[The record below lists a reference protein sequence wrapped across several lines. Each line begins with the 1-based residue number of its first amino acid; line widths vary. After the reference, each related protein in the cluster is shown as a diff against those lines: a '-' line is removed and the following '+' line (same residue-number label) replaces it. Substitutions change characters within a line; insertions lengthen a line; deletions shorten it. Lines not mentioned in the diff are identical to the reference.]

1 MDALPKLGT
10 YLFAL
15 PMAVFGIMH
24 FMAGEAMAGMVPIPG
39 GVIWVYLTGAALIA
53 AAVAIIIGKKAVLA
67 AQLLTVPTADC
78 VDCTPPQLDGRRPER
93 NGAGLEGLR
102 ASRRC
107 AGVVGRARV
116 GRIGIELG
124 SLATGAGTNPAKK
137 TEGTDTPAAVPLR
150 CREG

>member
-39 GVIWVYLTGAALIA
+39 GVIWVYLTGAALLA

-67 AQLLTVPTADC
+67 AQLLALFLLLTALTVHLPSLMGGDQNAMGQVLKDFA
-78 VDCTPPQLDGRRPER
+78 LAG
-93 NGAGLEGLR
+93 GALVLSGVL
-102 ASRRC
+102 AS
-107 AGVVGRARV
+107 A
-116 GRIGIELG
+116 ESG
-124 SLATGAGTNPAKK
+124 SSS
-137 TEGTDTPAAVPLR
+137 EV
-150 CREG
+150 